1 MADLPL
7 ISVVIPCYNQGRF
20 LAQAIASVGDSSYPR
35 VEIIVVD
42 DGSSDG
48 TPEVAKAFPEVR
60 YHAQPN
66 GGLAVARNRGF
77 RESRGDLLV
86 FLDADDRLAP
96 NALDIGANAL
106 AARPECEF
114 VSGRCVMMSGDGVL
128 LPTPPQARIVHDHYR
143 ELLRHNYIWMP
154 AMVMIRRG
162 AIERAGG
169 FNQHVNAAA
178 DYELYLKIA
187 RANPVHDH
195 GQTVAYY
202 RRHDKSMSGNASRM
216 LRETLKVLE
225 NERLLLEGDDASI
238 RAYEEGRRT
247 WQDFYGTHLVNEIR
261 AHVGGREWSAA
272 LRKAAILGVYHPRGL
287 AHHAGRKIALTLRA
301 FQTEH
306 RFPRWRRALAT
317 TDGTDMT
324 GK

>member
-20 LAQAIASVGDSSYPR
+20 LGQAIASVADSSHAH
-35 VEIIVVD
+35 VEIVVVD
-42 DGSSDG
+42 DGSSDD
-48 TPEVAKAFPEVR
+48 TRDVARAFPEVR
-60 YHAQPN
+60 YFAQPN
-66 GGLAVARNRGF
+66 GGLAAARNRGF
-77 RESRGDLLV
+77 RESRGDLLL

-96 NALDIGANAL
+96 NALDIALAAL

-114 VSGRCVMMSGDGVL
+114 VSGRCVMMSIEGTL
-128 LPTPPQARIVHDHYR
+128 LPTPPQPRVVHDHYR

-154 AMVMIRRG
+154 AMAMIRRG

-169 FNQHVNAAA
+169 FNQQVNAAA

-195 GQTVAYY
+195 GQIVAYY
-202 RRHDKSMSGNASRM
+202 RRHDASMSGNASRM

-225 NERLLLEGDDASI
+225 NERLLLEGDEASI
-238 RAYEEGRRT
+238 RAYEQGRRT

-261 AHVGGREWSAA
+261 AHVDHREWLAA
-272 LRKAAILGVYHPRGL
+272 LRKAAILGYYHPRGL
-287 AHHAGRKIALTLRA
+287 AHHAGRKMSLTARA
-301 FQTEH
+301 VHAEH
-306 RFPRWRRALAT
+306 RFPRWRRALAAT
-317 TDGTDMT
+317 EGTEIS